1 MANTYYAVDGT
12 LGVELSSGA
21 SSSQEFPLKTVA
33 QLNANKQAIYT
44 VAKVAITVSSGSGE
58 LKSQSRFRPVRAS
71 RFTSRLMVLQ
81 VPRQVISLLTRPSR
95 QASLDGSWLR
105 PRPFQS
111 RRLSKDHWPPF
122 RRGPF

>member
-33 QLNANKQAIYT
+33 QLNANRQAIYT

-58 LKSQSRFRPVRAS
+58 PLHLAAAGTASTSAGGFFAYQTFAAGEFGWVLASAPTVPV
-71 RFTSRLMVLQ
+71 
-81 VPRQVISLLTRPSR
+81 P
-95 QASLDGSWLR
+95 
-105 PRPFQS
+105 
-111 RRLSKDHWPPF
+111 
-122 RRGPF
+122 